1 MSGDY
6 ELSKMYY
13 KFDEED
19 DDDVFVSDNS
29 TTPSSSIGD
38 TRGIIIPQR
47 TRRVSDVI
55 DSLNCNSPCSPSPH
69 FKRHSL
75 AEFPFPSARASD
87 TSPPALHKGLK
98 ESKSESDSIH
108 ARLASSCRIME
119 SPGDCSRPLSSL
131 PSTPGSDPGYGSCV
145 PTPTQMVYRP
155 SNVFRFSS
163 STFESTTTSTQITE
177 TSPTRRS
184 SNGGGRHFVSQTD
197 SSHEIYTRCET
208 DAQPSN
214 LATTTTTQSAN
225 SNHHSP
231 DTQSHCQDIEV
242 PMPVAK
248 DSTEYNMSHARRGRA
263 IVFNHDEFQMDNMT
277 PRPGSG
283 ADVKNLEASFDAL
296 GFQVSVYTNPE
307 FREITEILSNLSQ
320 EDHSDADCLVVAVLT
335 HGLGER
341 YLWAHDMPYFVEKLW
356 LPFTADKCR
365 TLAGK
370 PKIFFIQACR
380 GTKLDGGVRLVSR
393 ANTETDAGVNAY
405 KIPSY
410 ADFLIAYSTVEDGKL
425 SKMRETEEEEGEGYP
440 HLLIPTTMPLHTP
453 YKIPTIADFLIA
465 YSTAEGFYS
474 WRHPENGTWFIQ
486 CLCQELADS
495 GSKLDLLSIM
505 TRVSR
510 RVALDMESYNDL
522 LSWQH
527 QQKQVPSIN
536 SMLIRDVIFKP
547 KTKQTS

>member
-19 DDDVFVSDNS
+19 DDDVFVSNSNS
-29 TTPSSSIGD
+29 TTPNSSISD

-55 DSLNCNSPCSPSPH
+55 DSLNTSLSPTSPH

-75 AEFPFPSARASD
+75 AEFPFPSTRVSGG
-87 TSPPALHKGLK
+87 TPPGLHQGLK

-108 ARLASSCRIME
+108 TRLSGRIMDP
-119 SPGDCSRPLSSL
+119 SHGTSAPLSSL
-131 PSTPGSDPGYGSCV
+131 PSTPCSDLGYGSCV
-145 PTPTQMVYRP
+145 PTPNQMVYRP
-155 SNVFRFSS
+155 TNVFRFSS
-163 STFESTTTSTQITE
+163 STFESSTE
-177 TSPTRRS
+177 TV
-184 SNGGGRHFVSQTD
+184 NGRTVSQVD
-197 SSHEIYTRCET
+197 SSHREVYSRS
-208 DAQPSN
+208 PSGME
-214 LATTTTTQSAN
+214 
-225 SNHHSP
+225 
-231 DTQSHCQDIEV
+231 DIEV

-248 DSTEYNMSHARRGRA
+248 DSAEYNMSHPRRGRA
-263 IVFNHDEFQMDNMT
+263 LVFNHDEFQMDNMT

-283 ADVKNLEASFDAL
+283 ADVKNLEAAFYAL
-296 GFQVSVYTNPE
+296 GFEVSVYTNPE

-320 EDHSDADCLVVAVLT
+320 EDHSDADCLVITVLT

-341 YLWAHDMPYFVEKLW
+341 YLWAYDMPYFVEKLW

-410 ADFLIAYSTVEDGKL
+410 ADFLIAYSTVE
-425 SKMRETEEEEGEGYP
+425 
-440 HLLIPTTMPLHTP
+440 
-453 YKIPTIADFLIA
+453 
-465 YSTAEGFYS
+465 GFYS

-495 GSKLDLLSIM
+495 GTKLDLLSIM

-547 KTKQTS
+547 KTKTS

>member
-13 KFDEED
+13 NFDEED
-19 DDDVFVSDNS
+19 DDDVFVSNS
-29 TTPSSSIGD
+29 TTPNSSVSD
-38 TRGIIIPQR
+38 TRGISIPQR

-55 DSLNCNSPCSPSPH
+55 DSLNTSHSPTSPH

-75 AEFPFPSARASD
+75 AEFPFPSARVS
-87 TSPPALHKGLK
+87 TPPHLHQGLK

-108 ARLASSCRIME
+108 ARLSGISIMD
-119 SPGDCSRPLSSL
+119 SPKSNGHLAPLSSL
-131 PSTPGSDPGYGSCV
+131 PSTPGSDLGYVSCV
-145 PTPTQMVYRP
+145 PTPNQMVYRP
-155 SNVFRFSS
+155 NNVFRFSS
-163 STFESTTTSTQITE
+163 STFESASSTTVSQ
-177 TSPTRRS
+177 
-184 SNGGGRHFVSQTD
+184 NGRLVSQTD
-197 SSHEIYTRCET
+197 SVSQQEYSRCEM

-214 LATTTTTQSAN
+214 LTSQAQAQE
-225 SNHHSP
+225 SP
-231 DTQSHCQDIEV
+231 NPTAQDFGDIEV

-248 DSTEYNMSHARRGRA
+248 DSCEYNMAHPRRGRA
-263 IVFNHDEFQMDNMT
+263 IVFNHDEFKMDNMT

-283 ADVKNLEASFDAL
+283 ADVKNLESAFYAL
-296 GFQVSVYTNPE
+296 GFEVTLYNNLA
-307 FREITEILSNLSQ
+307 FGDITEILSNLSQ
-320 EDHSDADCLVVAVLT
+320 EDHSDADCLVIAVLT

-341 YLWAHDMPYFVEKLW
+341 YLWANDMPYFVEKLW

-410 ADFLIAYSTVEDGKL
+410 ADFLIAYSTV
-425 SKMRETEEEEGEGYP
+425 
-440 HLLIPTTMPLHTP
+440 
-453 YKIPTIADFLIA
+453 
-465 YSTAEGFYS
+465 EGFYS

-547 KTKQTS
+547 KKS

>member
-29 TTPSSSIGD
+29 TTPSSSISD

-55 DSLNCNSPCSPSPH
+55 DSLNCTSVSPTSPH

-75 AEFPFPSARASD
+75 AEFPFSSARASD
-87 TSPPALHKGLK
+87 TTPPGLHKGLK

-119 SPGDCSRPLSSL
+119 SPGDSSRALSSL
-131 PSTPGSDPGYGSCV
+131 PSTPGSDLGYGSCV
-145 PTPTQMVYRP
+145 PTPNQMVYRP
-155 SNVFRFSS
+155 NNVFRFSS
-163 STFESTTTSTQITE
+163 STFESTTSTQITE
-177 TSPTRRS
+177 TTTSSTGRR
-184 SNGGGRHFVSQTD
+184 FVSQTD
-197 SSHEIYTRCET
+197 SSHEMYTRCEP
-208 DAQPSN
+208 DAQPTN
-214 LATTTTTQSAN
+214 LASSTTTQS
-225 SNHHSP
+225 SNNNQSP
-231 DTQSHCQDIEV
+231 DPQSECQDIEV

-248 DSTEYNMSHARRGRA
+248 DSAEYNMSHPRRGRA
-263 IVFNHDEFQMDNMT
+263 IVFNHDEFEMDNMT

-296 GFQVSVYTNPE
+296 GFVVSVYTNRD
-307 FREITEILSNLSQ
+307 FKEITEILSNLSQ
-320 EDHSDADCLVVAVLT
+320 EDHSDADCLVVTVLT

-410 ADFLIAYSTVEDGKL
+410 ADFLIAYSTVE
-425 SKMRETEEEEGEGYP
+425 
-440 HLLIPTTMPLHTP
+440 
-453 YKIPTIADFLIA
+453 
-465 YSTAEGFYS
+465 GFYS

>member
-410 ADFLIAYSTVEDGKL
+410 ADFLIAYSTVE
-425 SKMRETEEEEGEGYP
+425 
-440 HLLIPTTMPLHTP
+440 
-453 YKIPTIADFLIA
+453 
-465 YSTAEGFYS
+465 GFYS

>member
-13 KFDEED
+13 TFDEED
-19 DDDVFVSDNS
+19 DDDVFVSNN
-29 TTPSSSIGD
+29 TTPSSSISD
-38 TRGIIIPQR
+38 TRGISIPR

-55 DSLNCNSPCSPSPH
+55 DSLNTSLSPTSPH

-75 AEFPFPSARASD
+75 AEFPFPSARVI
-87 TSPPALHKGLK
+87 TPPSRHQGLK

-108 ARLASSCRIME
+108 ARLAGSIMDPAPSS
-119 SPGDCSRPLSSL
+119 PTPPLSSL
-131 PSTPGSDPGYGSCV
+131 PSTPGSDLGYGSCL

-163 STFESTTTSTQITE
+163 STYESVSQAGRVSTYE
-177 TSPTRRS
+177 S
-184 SNGGGRHFVSQTD
+184 SQAGRVVSQTD
-197 SSHEIYTRCET
+197 SVSHTVYSRCEI
-208 DAQPSN
+208 DAQPTN
-214 LATTTTTQSAN
+214 VATSTALPETPP
-225 SNHHSP
+225 SP
-231 DTQSHCQDIEV
+231 GAISTPKECQDIEV

-248 DSTEYNMSHARRGRA
+248 DSAEYNMSHPRRGRA

-283 ADVKNLEASFDAL
+283 ADVKNLEAAFDAL

-307 FREITEILSNLSQ
+307 FRDITEILSNLSQ
-320 EDHSDADCLVVAVLT
+320 EDHSDADCLVITVLT

-341 YLWAHDMPYFVEKLW
+341 YLWANDMPYFVEKLW

-410 ADFLIAYSTVEDGKL
+410 ADFLIAYSTV
-425 SKMRETEEEEGEGYP
+425 
-440 HLLIPTTMPLHTP
+440 
-453 YKIPTIADFLIA
+453 
-465 YSTAEGFYS
+465 EGFYS

-547 KTKQTS
+547 KKS

>member
-19 DDDVFVSDNS
+19 DDDVFVSNSNS
-29 TTPSSSIGD
+29 TTPNSSISD

-55 DSLNCNSPCSPSPH
+55 DSLNTSLSPTSPH

-75 AEFPFPSARASD
+75 AEFPFPSTRVSGG
-87 TSPPALHKGLK
+87 TPPGLHQGLK

-108 ARLASSCRIME
+108 TRLSGRIMDP
-119 SPGDCSRPLSSL
+119 SHGTSAPLSSL
-131 PSTPGSDPGYGSCV
+131 PSTPCSDLGYGSCV
-145 PTPTQMVYRP
+145 PTPNQMVYRP
-155 SNVFRFSS
+155 TNVFRFSS
-163 STFESTTTSTQITE
+163 STFESSTE
-177 TSPTRRS
+177 TV
-184 SNGGGRHFVSQTD
+184 NGRTVSQVD
-197 SSHEIYTRCET
+197 SSHREVYSRCEI
-208 DAQPSN
+208 DAQPSA
-214 LATTTTTQSAN
+214 LATGTAQEAPR
-225 SNHHSP
+225 SP
-231 DTQSHCQDIEV
+231 SGMEDIEV

-248 DSTEYNMSHARRGRA
+248 DSAEYNMSHPRRGRA
-263 IVFNHDEFQMDNMT
+263 LVFNHDEFQMDNMT

-283 ADVKNLEASFDAL
+283 ADVKNLEAAFYAL
-296 GFQVSVYTNPE
+296 GFEVSVYTNPE

-320 EDHSDADCLVVAVLT
+320 EDHSDADCLVITVLT

-341 YLWAHDMPYFVEKLW
+341 YLWAYDMPYFVEKLW

-410 ADFLIAYSTVEDGKL
+410 ADFLIAYSTVE
-425 SKMRETEEEEGEGYP
+425 
-440 HLLIPTTMPLHTP
+440 
-453 YKIPTIADFLIA
+453 
-465 YSTAEGFYS
+465 GFYS

-495 GSKLDLLSIM
+495 GTKLDLLSIM

-547 KTKQTS
+547 KTNTS